1 MMDKD
6 TQFAVLVIGLPLL
19 GLLYCGLIIAF
30 LMNNPFGRGH
40 PLITGFMV
48 MVVPFSVAAT
58 IWIKASAKA
67 YKEHDMRNHSEA
79 KKAHS

>member
-30 LMNNPFGRGH
+30 LMNNPFGREN

-67 YKEHDMRNHSEA
+67 YKEHDMRNHS
-79 KKAHS
+79 

>member
-1 MMDKD
+1 MDKD

-30 LMNNPFGRGH
+30 LMNNPFGREN

>member
-1 MMDKD
+1 MDQD
-6 TQFAVLVIGLPLL
+6 TQFALLVIGLPFL
-19 GLLYCGLIIAF
+19 GLIYGGLIIAF
-30 LMNNPFGRGH
+30 LMNNPFGREH

-67 YKEHDMRNHSEA
+67 YKDHELRNHSEPE
-79 KKAHS
+79 KAH

>member
-6 TQFAVLVIGLPLL
+6 TKFALLVIGLPLL

-30 LMNNPFGRGH
+30 LMNNPFGRQH
-40 PLITGFMV
+40 PLITGFVV
-48 MVVPFSVAAT
+48 MVVPFSIAAT

-67 YKEHDMRNHSEA
+67 YKDHELRNHSQTS
-79 KKAHS
+79 KAH

>member
-19 GLLYCGLIIAF
+19 GLLYCGLIFAF
-30 LMNNPFGRGH
+30 LMNNPFGREN

>member
-1 MMDKD
+1 MDQD
-6 TQFAVLVIGLPLL
+6 TQFALLVIGLPFL
-19 GLLYCGLIIAF
+19 GLIYGGLIIAF
-30 LMNNPFGRGH
+30 LMNNPFGREH

-67 YKEHDMRNHSEA
+67 YKEHELRNHSEPE
-79 KKAHS
+79 KAH